1 MQMPPMA
8 MVKPAKVPM
17 AKPAQGSKQMPLPPI
32 ARPSQE
38 EIEGLGNQK
47 LSKLS
52 TMAAPAA
59 APVEDPEVAFIR
71 AVSFRAKQ
79 ARMEDDSGQEVVD
92 EEAPSPKKK
101 AKMTKKTST
110 KAVGKVAPV
119 AKAKPSV
126 KSTPMSKPDSP
137 AKAKG
142 TKRTR
147 EIEDG
152 DADDSSGDDDGEK
165 EDEEQQE
172 DDFELNNDEDFE
184 PNNDDFQP
192 SDEPTDD
199 SEEGSESEGPARKK
213 RKTAKGAVP
222 SAKSKGKR
230 KAKGPIPKGELWKY
244 SQVLCKECLKKNKEC
259 QYATPTTKSCMRCQV
274 MKLKCEK
281 LDPESDVVKRR
292 PQALLETIQG
302 LRSDVDQLVEQNGR
316 LTDAVN
322 DLLRHWGDPNVLT
335 YYGLS
340 TENAVAGPS
349 RRR

>member
-8 MVKPAKVPM
+8 MVKPARAPM
-17 AKPAQGSKQMPLPPI
+17 AKPTQGSQQMPLPPI
-32 ARPSQE
+32 AMPSQE
-38 EIEGLGNQK
+38 EIKGLGNRK

-92 EEAPSPKKK
+92 EEAPSSKKK

-230 KAKGPIPKGELWKY
+230 KAKEPIPADKLWKY
-244 SQVLCKECLKKNKEC
+244 SQVLCKDCLKKNKEC
-259 QYATPTTKSCMRCQV
+259 KYATPTTKSCIRCQV

-292 PQALLETIQG
+292 PQALLETIQD
-302 LRSDVDQLVEQNGR
+302 LRNDVDQLVEQNGR

-322 DLLRHWGDPNVLT
+322 DLLRHWGDPNVLK
-335 YYGLS
+335 YYGLAS
-340 TENAVAGPS
+340 GNSVAGPS

>member
-8 MVKPAKVPM
+8 MVKPARAPV
-17 AKPAQGSKQMPLPPI
+17 AKPVQGSMQMPPMVI
-32 ARPSQE
+32 AGPSRE
-38 EIEGLGNQK
+38 EIESLGNEK

-52 TMAAPAA
+52 AMAAPAA
-59 APVEDPEVAFIR
+59 TPVEDPEVAFIR

-101 AKMTKKTST
+101 AKTRKTTTKT
-110 KAVGKVAPV
+110 VGKVAPV
-119 AKAKPSV
+119 AKSKPSV
-126 KSTPMSKPDSP
+126 KSTPMAKPDSP
-137 AKAKG
+137 AKTKG

-152 DADDSSGDDDGEK
+152 DADDSSGDDQGND
-165 EDEEQQE
+165 D
-172 DDFELNNDEDFE
+172 DDFEPNDDDFE

-192 SDEPTDD
+192 SDDPTAN
-199 SEEGSESEGPARKK
+199 SEEPSESEGPARKK
-213 RKTAKGAVP
+213 RKTAKGAVVVK
-222 SAKSKGKR
+222 STKSKGKR
-230 KAKGPIPKGELWKY
+230 KAKEPVPEGELWKY
-244 SQVLCKECLKKNKEC
+244 SQVLCKECLKADKEC
-259 QYATPTTKSCMRCQV
+259 KYATPTTKSCIRCQV
-274 MKLKCEK
+274 KKLKCEK

-302 LRSDVDQLVEQNGR
+302 LRNDVDQLVEQNGR

-340 TENAVAGPS
+340 TENSVAGPS